1 MSDQQQLHHAAVR
14 DFVVAI
20 FRANG
25 AVIANGDR
33 LVADLG
39 LTSSLWQV
47 LDALHRSRTRMSVA
61 DIARAM
67 GLARQS
73 VQRSADLLAE
83 RTLVAYEDN
92 PAHRRAKL
100 VRLTEAGQRALEA
113 VHARETVSID
123 RVLAR
128 LAPTGIEAAT
138 RVLTEFA
145 DELAHQTRPGDD
157 A

>member
-1 MSDQQQLHHAAVR
+1 MVR

-33 LVADLG
+33 LVGDLE

-47 LDALHRSRTRMSVA
+47 LDALHRSRQSLSVA

-73 VQRSADLLAE
+73 VQRSADILETRA
-83 RTLVAYEDN
+83 LVMFEDN
-92 PAHRRAKL
+92 PAHKRTKL
-100 VRLTEAGQRALEA
+100 VTLTTIGRRALEA
-113 VHARETVSID
+113 IHAREALSIEG
-123 RVLAR
+123 VLAR
-128 LAPTGIEAAT
+128 LKPAEIAQAT
-138 RVLTEFA
+138 RTLATFA
-145 DELAHQTRPGDD
+145 DELTHQMQTGDD